1 MILAALTDRQLAKL
15 SPTERATYDTQRKH
29 QQLWG
34 HLPPQRAQAL
44 RGIESLSELAVE
56 VHAREL
62 KTDPVHFAAAAAYHR
77 WPVGQE
83 MSVEE
88 YEAAVAQVLSERH
101 GY

>member
-1 MILAALTDRQLAKL
+1 MILAPLTDRQLAKL
-15 SPTERATYDTQRKH
+15 GPQERAAYDAQQKH
-29 QQLWG
+29 HKLWG
-34 HLPPQRAQAL
+34 HLPPQRQQAL
-44 RGIESLSELAVE
+44 RGVESLSERAVE